1 VRRRERARLT
11 DEQRESRHDSTQE
24 SRHDPAQEHRDPTR
38 GPRASKLLERAELF
52 FGCLIFFA
60 GLFYLTR
67 EAKTDLQFY
76 FRVVSFLVGAAGWLV
91 VQLLKR
97 GR

>member
-1 VRRRERARLT
+1 M
-11 DEQRESRHDSTQE
+11 SGDST
-24 SRHDPAQEHRDPTR
+24 SGKGRDE
-38 GPRASKLLERAELF
+38 GGARASKRLERAELF
-52 FGCLIFFA
+52 FGCLVFFA

-67 EAKTDLQFY
+67 EAKTDAQWY
-76 FRVVSFLVGAAGWLV
+76 FRVVSFLVGAVGWAA